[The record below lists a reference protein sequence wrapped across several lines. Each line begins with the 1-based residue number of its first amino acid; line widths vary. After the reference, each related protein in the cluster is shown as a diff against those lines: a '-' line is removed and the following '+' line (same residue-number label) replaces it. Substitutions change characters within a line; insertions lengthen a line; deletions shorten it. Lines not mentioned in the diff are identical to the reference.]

1 MTKKNSIALIIPCLN
16 EEIAIAK
23 VIDEF
28 QSIISDLDIY
38 VIDNGSVDKTAEIAK
53 NKGANVLFQ
62 PMRGKGNAIRLAFA
76 EIQSNIYLV
85 VDGDCTYDATSSLH
99 MINKLIAENLDMVVG
114 VRKHQSKK
122 AYRLGHEFGN
132 QLFNGLFKK
141 IFGYQFSDVNSG
153 YRAFSHAFVKSFPAQ
168 SSGFDIE
175 AEFSV
180 HCVNL
185 KLPTGE
191 IDTNY
196 RERAIGS
203 YSKLNTYIDGI
214 LIFKRMMQLLSRN
227 KPMAFYG
234 FFSFLA
240 LILGLLLFL
249 PVLSTYL
256 NTGLVPRF
264 PSLIV
269 AVSSIVVAC
278 LIFMTGII
286 LQTML
291 SFQAEN
297 RHLAYLA
304 AKAPHSPDARRN
316 LVAKANQ

>member
-1 MTKKNSIALIIPCLN
+1 
-16 EEIAIAK
+16 
-23 VIDEF
+23 
-28 QSIISDLDIY
+28 
-38 VIDNGSVDKTAEIAK
+38 
-53 NKGANVLFQ
+53 
-62 PMRGKGNAIRLAFA
+62 MRGKGNAIRLAFA
-76 EIQSNIYLV
+76 EVQASIYLV
-85 VDGDCTYDATSSLH
+85 VDGDCTYDANSSLH
-99 MINKLIAENLDMVVG
+99 MINKLTSENLDMVVG
-114 VRKHQSKK
+114 VRKQQSKK
-122 AYRLGHEFGN
+122 AYRLGHKFGN
-132 QLFNGLFKK
+132 QLFNELFKK
-141 IFGYQFSDVNSG
+141 IFGYQFSDINSG
-153 YRAFSHAFVKSFPAQ
+153 YRAFSYAFVKSFPAQ

-185 KLPTGE
+185 RLLTGE

-196 RERAIGS
+196 KERATGS

-214 LIFKRMMQLLSRN
+214 LILKRMLQLLSRN

-240 LILGLLLFL
+240 AALGLFLFL

-269 AVSSIVVAC
+269 AVSSMIVAC
-278 LIFMTGII
+278 LIFITGII

-291 SFQAEN
+291 SFQDEN

-304 AKAPHSPDARRN
+304 AKAQPHPSAVSPS
-316 LVAKANQ
+316 LIAKTNQ